1 MALNK
6 SLQKFLDQGKQSDS
20 YWVEHAKLGFSMA
33 LERQRKKAGLSY
45 KDIAKKIA
53 TSAAYITKVFRGDTN
68 LTIESMVKLAR
79 ASGGKLEINIVS
91 QDASTRNW
99 GEKLKVIEGGKSINT
114 TGASMLNK
122 PVHTYRT
129 GDANTQQQAA

>member
-6 SLQKFLDQGKQSDS
+6 ALSKFIEQGKQSDA
-20 YWVEHAKLGFSMA
+20 YWVERAKLGFSVA
-33 LERQRKKAGLSY
+33 LEEQRKKSGLSY

-79 ASGGKLEINIVS
+79 ASGGNLEIKIVDQNAGS
-91 QDASTRNW
+91 LNWRDKLQVVDCGKKTRTSVVEN
-99 GEKLKVIEGGKSINT
+99 L
-114 TGASMLNK
+114 
-122 PVHTYRT
+122 HTYRSGT
-129 GDANTQQQAA
+129 HFTKQAA